1 MRQPREGAP
10 FHECTL
16 AKMHTY
22 DVRCS
27 WCSNMHEPDDSGYH
41 LDAMLR
47 TVDFREN
54 VPRRDTA
61 SDAKLLHGEAE
72 DPV

>member
-1 MRQPREGAP
+1 
-10 FHECTL
+10 
-16 AKMHTY
+16 
-22 DVRCS
+22 
-27 WCSNMHEPDDSGYH
+27 MHEPDDSGYH